1 VDRRKDKAESKVLK
15 KENVLVAKER
25 AKESSNVKLKG
36 LREARKR
43 RKLREKQN
51 EDKMLKS
58 FSGRSGNT
66 KLAKQLSSNQSAKAE
81 GLAATLGW
89 KERNAFLTRRTW
101 HSSAFT
107 DALNSSDG
115 EDRSL
120 KLREAFDQIDE
131 VPPAVSF
138 PAFVF
143 CTGAV
148 SLIPRAAQDS
158 SGELDRDEVRKLVN
172 MLRAEPFADAELDA
186 AMAEMDGDG
195 GGAVSFDEF
204 K

>member
-1 VDRRKDKAESKVLK
+1 MDRRKDKAESKVLK

-51 EDKMLKS
+51 EEKMLKS

-66 KLAKQLSSNQSAKAE
+66 KLAKQLSSDQSAKAE

-107 DALNSSDG
+107 DALNSGDG

-131 VPPAVSF
+131 VSPF
-138 PAFVF
+138 LLWLF

-148 SLIPRAAQDS
+148 SLIPRAAQDG

-172 MLRAEPFADAELDA
+172 MIRAEPFADDELDA